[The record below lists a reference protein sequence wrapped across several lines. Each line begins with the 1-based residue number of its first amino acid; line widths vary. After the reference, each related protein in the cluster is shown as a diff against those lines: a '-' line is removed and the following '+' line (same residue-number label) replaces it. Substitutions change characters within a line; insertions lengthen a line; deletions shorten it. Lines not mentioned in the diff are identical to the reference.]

1 MSEDGSNIPASDLS
15 VPKAQEG
22 EEGAEEM
29 SDSSAAAAESE
40 SPETGAPPPAGD
52 SAEPPA
58 AVVAPPAP
66 SESAVARPAVRPRP
80 GYSPRPARPQ
90 PEDKLPQDFGW
101 YILHTL
107 SGNEEKVRQTMIT
120 TLTREGLSDC
130 MQDVL
135 IPVED
140 VVEVK
145 RGKKHIKKRKL
156 FPGYV
161 FVRMKATEPVLK
173 QIRRLPNL
181 ARFVG
186 GIGGSGPVPVTD
198 AEIGRI
204 RVFMT
209 ETKERP
215 KIIYEVGE
223 TVRIINGPFMDFN
236 GTILEMDVDRGRL
249 KIQVEIFGRA
259 TPVDLDFDQVEK
271 V

>member
-1 MSEDGSNIPASDLS
+1 MNEETTNEPASDLS
-15 VPKAQEG
+15 APVAGNDPEEHRPDAPEEAMAQAGDLGAAESDDSGESAESAADAPESAAVPAAG
-22 EEGAEEM
+22 RRAH
-29 SDSSAAAAESE
+29 AAAASAR
-40 SPETGAPPPAGD
+40 TPA
-52 SAEPPA
+52 EEKMA
-58 AVVAPPAP
+58 A
-66 SESAVARPAVRPRP
+66 
-80 GYSPRPARPQ
+80 
-90 PEDKLPQDFGW
+90 DFGW

-107 SGNEEKVRQTMIT
+107 SGNEEKVRQTMVT
-120 TLTREGLSDC
+120 TLAREGLAEC

>member
-1 MSEDGSNIPASDLS
+1 MSEQSANEPSSDLS
-15 VPKAQEG
+15 ASATGNEPEEHQPAAPEEAVEAVVSG
-22 EEGAEEM
+22 E
-29 SDSSAAAAESE
+29 SAAEDATEPTAA
-40 SPETGAPPPAGD
+40 PAPAPATGRRASAAKGLP
-52 SAEPPA
+52 SAEN
-58 AVVAPPAP
+58 
-66 SESAVARPAVRPRP
+66 
-80 GYSPRPARPQ
+80 
-90 PEDKLPQDFGW
+90 KLPADFGW

-107 SGNEEKVRQTMIT
+107 SGNEEKVRLTMVT
-120 TLTREGLSDC
+120 TLAREGLSDC
-130 MQDVL
+130 MEDVL

-223 TVRIINGPFMDFN
+223 TVRIISGPFMDFN
-236 GTILEMDVDRGRL
+236 GTIIDMDVDRGRL

-259 TPVDLDFDQVEK
+259 TPVELDFDQVEK

>member
-1 MSEDGSNIPASDLS
+1 MNEQMENAETADTPRDSASDS
-15 VPKAQEG
+15 ASTAND
-22 EEGAEEM
+22 GAEASETPVD
-29 SDSSAAAAESE
+29 SDSGAAEAE
-40 SPETGAPPPAGD
+40 IEF
-52 SAEPPA
+52 SADEGSSKKGGLSTPA
-58 AVVAPPAP
+58 A
-66 SESAVARPAVRPRP
+66 P
-80 GYSPRPARPQ
+80 GDPV
-90 PEDKLPQDFGW
+90 FGW

-120 TLTREGLSDC
+120 TLKREGLGDM

-198 AEIGRI
+198 MEIGRI
-204 RVFMT
+204 RHFMT

>member
-1 MSEDGSNIPASDLS
+1 MNDVEKSPES
-15 VPKAQEG
+15 AQE
-22 EEGAEEM
+22 
-29 SDSSAAAAESE
+29 SSAVPEPVAPAHENPAPATEASAEAAEVASMETE
-40 SPETGAPPPAGD
+40 SP
-52 SAEPPA
+52 
-58 AVVAPPAP
+58 AVVAEEPAP
-66 SESAVARPAVRPRP
+66 AETGRKPARPALGAVQ
-80 GYSPRPARPQ
+80 YS
-90 PEDKLPQDFGW
+90 ESDFGW

-107 SGNEEKVRQTMIT
+107 SGNEEKVKQNMK
-120 TLTREGLSDC
+120 TLLDREGLGD
-130 MQDVL
+130 MMLDIL

-145 RGKKHIKKRKL
+145 KGGKKRIKKRKL

-161 FVRMKATEPVLK
+161 FVRMKATEQVLK
-173 QIRRLPNL
+173 QIRRVPNL

-198 AEIGRI
+198 SEIDRI
-204 RVFMT
+204 KNFMT
-209 ETKERP
+209 ITKERP

>member
-1 MSEDGSNIPASDLS
+1 M
-15 VPKAQEG
+15 
-22 EEGAEEM
+22 
-29 SDSSAAAAESE
+29 
-40 SPETGAPPPAGD
+40 
-52 SAEPPA
+52 
-58 AVVAPPAP
+58 
-66 SESAVARPAVRPRP
+66 
-80 GYSPRPARPQ
+80 
-90 PEDKLPQDFGW
+90 
-101 YILHTL
+101 
-107 SGNEEKVRQTMIT
+107 
-120 TLTREGLSDC
+120 
-130 MQDVL
+130 MQDLL
-135 IPVED
+135 IPVEV

-161 FVRMKATEPVLK
+161 FVRMRATESVLK

-223 TVRIINGPFMDFN
+223 TVRIISGPFMDFN
-236 GTILEMDVDRGRL
+236 GSILDMDVDKGRL

>member
-1 MSEDGSNIPASDLS
+1 MSEDASNSPAPDLS
-15 VPKAQEG
+15 ASSAEG
-22 EEGAEEM
+22 EGSAGDEGLSGNAVE
-29 SDSSAAAAESE
+29 AAEPAPAQSGDA
-40 SPETGAPPPAGD
+40 SPVEDTSGPV
-52 SAEPPA
+52 EPPA
-58 AVVAPPAP
+58 
-66 SESAVARPAVRPRP
+66 ESAVARPAARLRP
-80 GYSPRPARPQ
+80 GRAGAARPSKS
-90 PEDKLPQDFGW
+90 PADDKFPADFGW

-120 TLTREGLSDC
+120 TLNREGLSDC

-209 ETKERP
+209 ETKEKP

>member
-1 MSEDGSNIPASDLS
+1 MSEQPQNEPQ
-15 VPKAQEG
+15 P
-22 EEGAEEM
+22 EGAVSEAGSSEPAL
-29 SDSSAAAAESE
+29 DPEQPVDDAAQAAPLAAAGRTAAAARRAARESSAARDAQE
-40 SPETGAPPPAGD
+40 AGI
-52 SAEPPA
+52 SATE
-58 AVVAPPAP
+58 
-66 SESAVARPAVRPRP
+66 
-80 GYSPRPARPQ
+80 
-90 PEDKLPQDFGW
+90 FGW

-107 SGNEEKVRQTMIT
+107 SGNEEKVRQTMYT
-120 TLTREGLSDC
+120 TLSREGLSDC

-161 FVRMKATEPVLK
+161 FVHMKATEPVLK
-173 QIRRLPNL
+173 QIRKLPNL

-209 ETKERP
+209 ETKEKP

-259 TPVDLDFDQVEK
+259 TPVELDFDQVEK

>member
-1 MSEDGSNIPASDLS
+1 MSDLS
-15 VPKAQEG
+15 QTDDSADESAATLGADAGDREG
-22 EEGAEEM
+22 QPGEGSPESSVEAGVRGGGPSDPS
-29 SDSSAAAAESE
+29 SDSTPAESNSAAD
-40 SPETGAPPPAGD
+40 G
-52 SAEPPA
+52 
-58 AVVAPPAP
+58 
-66 SESAVARPAVRPRP
+66 ESAVARPAIKRR
-80 GYSPRPARPQ
+80 GAARAEKNAAGGPAE
-90 PEDKLPQDFGW
+90 PEPDFGW

-107 SGNEEKVRQTMIT
+107 SGNEEKVRQTMKT
-120 TLTREGLSDC
+120 SLEREGLGY
-130 MQDVL
+130 MMEDVL

-173 QIRRLPNL
+173 HIRRLPNL

-198 AEIGRI
+198 AEISRI
-204 RVFMT
+204 RHFMT
-209 ETKERP
+209 ETKEKP

-223 TVRIINGPFMDFN
+223 TVRIISGPFMDFN
-236 GTILEMDVDRGRL
+236 GTIMEMDVDRGKL

-259 TPVDLDFDQVEK
+259 TPVDLEFEQVEK
-271 V
+271 A

>member
-1 MSEDGSNIPASDLS
+1 MSELSSKDPSNDPSTA
-15 VPKAQEG
+15 
-22 EEGAEEM
+22 EM
-29 SDSSAAAAESE
+29 SDELDGASSEPADEGINIGSAAGSVEAAS
-40 SPETGAPPPAGD
+40 T
-52 SAEPPA
+52 PA
-58 AVVAPPAP
+58 AG
-66 SESAVARPAVRPRP
+66 ESAVASPVLRRRAPSRPLREIPKVVDDSAT
-80 GYSPRPARPQ
+80 
-90 PEDKLPQDFGW
+90 DFGW

-107 SGNEEKVRQTMIT
+107 SGNEEKVKQTMAT
-120 TLTREGLSDC
+120 TLAREGLADM

-223 TVRIINGPFMDFN
+223 TVRIISGPFMDFN
-236 GTILEMDVDRGRL
+236 GTILDMDVDKGRL

>member
-1 MSEDGSNIPASDLS
+1 MNEQTPNDAAPDLSAPDAVDEDRQPLSPVEGSDPTAEAEPAESAEDAGSEPGDTKGPGPASR
-15 VPKAQEG
+15 
-22 EEGAEEM
+22 GAR
-29 SDSSAAAAESE
+29 SAALAKSGVDEKMANE
-40 SPETGAPPPAGD
+40 
-52 SAEPPA
+52 
-58 AVVAPPAP
+58 
-66 SESAVARPAVRPRP
+66 
-80 GYSPRPARPQ
+80 Y
-90 PEDKLPQDFGW
+90 GW

-120 TLTREGLSDC
+120 TLAREGLSEC

-209 ETKERP
+209 ETKQKP

>member
-1 MSEDGSNIPASDLS
+1 MSELDENQSKPEDASAL
-15 VPKAQEG
+15 
-22 EEGAEEM
+22 
-29 SDSSAAAAESE
+29 
-40 SPETGAPPPAGD
+40 PEAPGT
-52 SAEPPA
+52 S
-58 AVVAPPAP
+58 APPAESSDP
-66 SESAVARPAVRPRP
+66 VVTEEEPATVADAPDETPAESAPAESAVARPAGRHAA
-80 GYSPRPARPQ
+80 GDGGKLKPA
-90 PEDKLPQDFGW
+90 EGSDFGW

-107 SGNEEKVRQTMIT
+107 SGNEEKVKHTMVT
-120 TLTREGLSDC
+120 TLTREGLADC
-130 MQDVL
+130 MADVL

-198 AEIGRI
+198 AEISRI

>member
-1 MSEDGSNIPASDLS
+1 MSEFTS
-15 VPKAQEG
+15 EG
-22 EEGAEEM
+22 QVNETDTGAEPQPAEIGAAAP
-29 SDSSAAAAESE
+29 DRPAARIAAAESE
-40 SPETGAPPPAGD
+40 GASPM
-52 SAEPPA
+52 
-58 AVVAPPAP
+58 
-66 SESAVARPAVRPRP
+66 ESAVAAPPAGRGKRGSVAGKPYVHEP
-80 GYSPRPARPQ
+80 DASV
-90 PEDKLPQDFGW
+90 FSW

-107 SGNEEKVRQTMIT
+107 SGNEEKVKHTMKT
-120 TLTREGLSDC
+120 SLDREGLGQL
-130 MQDVL
+130 MEDVL

-161 FVRMKATEPVLK
+161 FVRMRATEDVLK

-198 AEIGRI
+198 AEISRI
-204 RVFMT
+204 RHFMT
-209 ETKERP
+209 QTKEKP

-223 TVRIINGPFMDFN
+223 TVRIISGPFMDFN
-236 GTILEMDVDRGRL
+236 GTILEMDVDRGKL

-259 TPVDLDFDQVEK
+259 TPVDLEFEQVEK
-271 V
+271 A

>member
-1 MSEDGSNIPASDLS
+1 MNEESSKDDLTGM
-15 VPKAQEG
+15 PTNP
-22 EEGAEEM
+22 
-29 SDSSAAAAESE
+29 D
-40 SPETGAPPPAGD
+40 SPE
-52 SAEPPA
+52 AEPPA
-58 AVVAPPAP
+58 DFPEPAP
-66 SESAVARPAVRPRP
+66 AVGAPLAGDFGGEESQSAEPRAVSAVSVASGESAVAQPASRRRRTPRVP
-80 GYSPRPARPQ
+80 SQ
-90 PEDKLPQDFGW
+90 PVDESAIDFSW

-107 SGNEEKVRQTMIT
+107 SGNEEKVRQTMVT
-120 TLTREGLSDC
+120 TLAREGLSGM

-161 FVRMKATEPVLK
+161 FVRMRATEPVLK

-223 TVRIINGPFMDFN
+223 TVRIISGPFMDFN
-236 GTILEMDVDRGRL
+236 GTILDMDVDKGRL